1 MPASVRLDGFD
12 EFAESLATLPE
23 ALVDQSKVLVQAAAD
38 ATVAELLGG
47 YPEKTGA
54 MKKAVTQ
61 VPLDRT
67 AYYGIDVKS
76 TMWYAIFWE
85 KGTVVRTTKKT
96 HANRGQVQPHLAQ
109 SLPVIGEKHQALLQQ
124 ALAAMLR
131 DNHFEV
137 SGA

>member
-1 MPASVRLDGFD
+1 MGVHVLLEGFD

-38 ATVAELLGG
+38 ATEAELLAG
-47 YPEKTGA
+47 YPEKSGD
-54 MKKAVTQ
+54 MKKAVRQ
-61 VPLDRT
+61 VPVDRV
-67 AYYGIDVKS
+67 AYFGIDVKS
-76 TMWYAIFWE
+76 TMWYAVFWE
-85 KGTVVRTTKKT
+85 KGTVVRTTKKK